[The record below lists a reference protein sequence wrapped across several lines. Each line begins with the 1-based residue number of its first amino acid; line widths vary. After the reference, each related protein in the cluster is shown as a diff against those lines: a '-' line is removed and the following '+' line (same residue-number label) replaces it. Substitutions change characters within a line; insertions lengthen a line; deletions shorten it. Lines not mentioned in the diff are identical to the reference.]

1 MTASESSQSLA
12 VLIPLKRVAD
22 AKQRLRDG
30 GVRDV
35 DALVLHLAR
44 GVIEASSPRPVVV
57 VTEDDDVAVFAS
69 SLGAAIVRTNATT
82 LSDAVH
88 DAYTTLASRYQRL
101 VIVHADLA
109 APEGIGDF
117 VPVEGITMVADHHG
131 EGTTV
136 LSLDTGLDFHF
147 AYGAHSLARHIE
159 EARRLHVNYSVITE
173 STWSRDVD
181 EPGDVN
187 PSMWP

>member
-1 MTASESSQSLA
+1 MTVIESSKSLA

-44 GVIEASSPRPVVV
+44 GVIRAARPRPVVV
-57 VTEDDDVAVFAS
+57 VTEDDDVATFAS
-69 SLGAAIVRTNATT
+69 SLGAQSVRTNART
-82 LSDAVH
+82 LSDAVQ
-88 DAYTTLASRYQRL
+88 DAYVTLGSRYERL
-101 VIVHADLA
+101 LIVHADLA

-117 VPVEGITMVADHHG
+117 IPGEGITMVADHQG

-136 LSLDTGLDFHF
+136 LSLPTGLDFHF
-147 AYGAHSLARHIE
+147 AYGAHSLEQHIR
-159 EARRLHVNYSVITE
+159 EAQRLQLHYTVITD

-181 EPGDVN
+181 EPVDLD
-187 PSMWP
+187 PTMWS